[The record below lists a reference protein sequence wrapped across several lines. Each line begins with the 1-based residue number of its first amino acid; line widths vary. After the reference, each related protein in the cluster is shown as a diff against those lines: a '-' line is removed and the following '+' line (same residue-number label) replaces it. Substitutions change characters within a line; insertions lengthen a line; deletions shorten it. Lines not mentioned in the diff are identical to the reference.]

1 MRPATPF
8 LRRAATATL
17 ATLPLL
23 LAGCGAGVIG
33 AIAGSQGG
41 NDPTEVPPPELS
53 INPVLPLVPVDNT
66 TGTVVVANSA
76 ISTTAS
82 LQVLVEA
89 AGQTV
94 VQRNPTVSGQGGSTS
109 ITFRLDT
116 DAIAAVAG
124 DPTAADVPGRLRVLV
139 NGLDVAP
146 AAPIELVRQP
156 FATLELAVGQNQL
169 FVAPAGERV
178 QLRVR
183 GLRHTEAANLQLL
196 VSTRDPS
203 QIVEP
208 GQPLPRIVRVCTG
221 LLIDAAPAPG
231 EVLLSALMPGNAF
244 PDRVELF
251 VQDSVSGQSTVVD
264 DAYYRPDVA
273 LALPSQGATTGG
285 NLVTLI
291 GTALV
296 PHDFGFV
303 PGPAPL
309 SFDDVE
315 LLFRKGGRV
324 TTLPREDFRTA
335 DSGLDRLVFAMPAS
349 PDGRPGQVDIV
360 LRATLDG
367 VVAEV
372 VASGIFLFANPD
384 PFFGPRGVV
393 LQQQPV
399 AVAPIALDGAPSGDD
414 APDFAVLTEEGGVGF
429 LQLFLAQENGMFQ
442 RFGARRQ
449 IGDHEAPEERG
460 PRDLCTGDFDGD
472 LVPDVFIA
480 NGGAA
485 SAVHHVVL
493 GQAKPATPLGAV
505 HRVGG
510 DPGTARCRTGDFDGD
525 GRVDLLLVPGSAAPI
540 GLRPMVRLSRPLGLG
555 APFFAS
561 GIEVHVR
568 SIHYEAIE
576 VADLDGDGFLD
587 IAVVSG
593 TEMKLDVAYGRGDGT
608 FEPAVA
614 LDFAVPGYTPD
625 PASAAVGL
633 HACRDGPRQSLGLV
647 IAGLPA
653 IPPGSGPSPPS
664 IAVLRQPAA
673 RSYQAPVAGEV
684 TTSPTDPLGF
694 SLADDLD
701 QSNTLELAVGVVGLP
716 TVASVGLLRFG
727 SNGFLPIQGGVE
739 TGAELPRNI
748 RAMHFDRAFPATPST
763 GEAKAVFV
771 VHQSLIDGELETRLS
786 TRLLIADPVPQS
798 LVLLPPDAGANWGAA
813 VEGIVGGNFRPIS
826 VAGAGSVRDLALG
839 RIDGVDLL
847 ENDGFGGFPR
857 PVGSLSAPALLPRT
871 MVLLPAPPNEID
883 GLAWFDSASRLGL
896 WHHDPTALS
905 PQVPDFTSG
914 ELRANSPTVRLR
926 TALLSNRTR
935 LQLAD
940 VDGDQVPDLVA
951 LLRFDVTAPGE
962 GDALLALMRGK
973 PASQPNEFPFH
984 EPTVLVPVHGN
995 ATSFALGDFVAVG
1008 VGLPRRL
1015 ELALAVPVGTTPGSI
1030 DGDHVRFYRYVPG
1043 ITPAGDHFE
1052 PSAAAGGPQVL
1063 LAGSQ
1068 PTEVAATDF
1077 DRDGL
1082 VDLLVAA
1089 AGDQTLRLFRSIA
1102 PIGSTQGHV
1111 AVGSFIESQSSSRRL
1126 VAGQPRHL
1134 RLGDVNGDGSIDALV
1149 AVETPASG
1157 GTPRSTTMSF
1167 YLSTEPGVFDD
1178 RSDVSPARVGDRD
1191 ADLALDLGDW
1201 NRDGVLD
1208 LFLGWNTS
1216 GVNDRNVRVL
1226 FGGSR

>member
-1 MRPATPF
+1 MRPTPPI
-8 LRRAATATL
+8 LRRIAAA
-17 ATLPLL
+17 ALPLL
-23 LAGCGAGVIG
+23 LAGCGAGLIG

-66 TGTVVVANSA
+66 TRTVVVANSA
-76 ISTTAS
+76 ITTTAS
-82 LQVLVEA
+82 LQVLIEA
-89 AGQTV
+89 AGQV
-94 VQRNPTVSGQGGSTS
+94 VAQRDPTVSGQGGSTS
-109 ITFRLDT
+109 IAFTLDT
-116 DAIAAVAG
+116 GAIAAAAG

-139 NGLDVAP
+139 DGLDVAP
-146 AAPIELVRQP
+146 AAAIELVRQP
-156 FATLELAVGQNQL
+156 LAALELAVGQSEL
-169 FVAPAGERV
+169 FVAPGGERV
-178 QLRVR
+178 QLRVS

-221 LLIDAAPAPG
+221 LSIDSEPAAG
-231 EVLLSALMPGNAF
+231 EVLLSALVPGNPF

-251 VQDSVSGQSTVVD
+251 VRDSVSGQSTVVD

-296 PHDFGFV
+296 PYDFTFV

-315 LLFRKGGRV
+315 LVLRKGGRV

-335 DSGLDRLVFAMPAS
+335 DSGLDRLVFAMPSS

-372 VASGIFLFANPD
+372 VASGRYLFANPD

-399 AVAPIALDGAPSGDD
+399 AVAPIALDAAPSGDD
-414 APDFAVLTEEGGVGF
+414 APDFAVLTEEGGAGF

-442 RFGARRQ
+442 RFGSRRQ
-449 IGDHEAPEERG
+449 IGDHEVPDERG

-480 NGGAA
+480 NVGAGN
-485 SAVHHVVL
+485 AVHHVVL
-493 GQAKPATPLGAV
+493 GQVKPATPLGAV
-505 HRVGG
+505 HRVAG
-510 DPGTARCRTGDFDGD
+510 DPGTSRCRTGDFDGD
-525 GRVDLLLVPGSAAPI
+525 GKTDLLLVPGDTAPV
-540 GLRPMVRLSRPLGLG
+540 GLRPMVRLSRPLGIG
-555 APFFAS
+555 APAFTA
-561 GIEVHVR
+561 GIEVPVR
-568 SIHYEAIE
+568 SIRYEAID

-593 TEMKLDVAYGRGDGT
+593 TAMKLDVAYGRGDGT
-608 FEPAVA
+608 FDPAVA

-625 PASAAVGL
+625 PASPAVGL
-633 HACRDGPRQSLGLV
+633 HACRDGSRQSLGLV
-647 IAGLPA
+647 IAGLA
-653 IPPGSGPSPPS
+653 ANPPGSGPSPPL
-664 IAVLRQPAA
+664 IAVLRQPVA
-673 RSYQAPVAGEV
+673 RGFQAPIAGEV
-684 TTSPTDPLGF
+684 TPSPTNPLGF
-694 SLADDLD
+694 SLAADLD
-701 QSNTLELAVGVVGLP
+701 DSNTLEIAVGVTGVP

-727 SNGFLPIQGGVE
+727 ANGFQPIQGGVE

-748 RAMHFDRAFPATPST
+748 RAMHFGRAFPATPLT

-771 VHQSLIDGELETRLS
+771 VHQSLVDGELETRLS
-786 TRLLIADPVPQS
+786 TRLLIADGLTQS
-798 LVLLPPDAGANWGAA
+798 LVLLPPDAGANWGVD

-826 VAGAGSVRDLALG
+826 VAGAGTVRDLALG
-839 RIDGVDLL
+839 RIDGIDLL

-857 PVGSLSAPALLPRT
+857 PVGSLAAPALLPRT
-871 MVLLPAPPNEID
+871 MVLLPAPQNEID
-883 GLAWFDSASRLGL
+883 GLAWFDSASRLGI
-896 WHHDPTALS
+896 WHHDPAAPS
-905 PQVPDFTSG
+905 PQVPDITSG

-926 TALLSNRTR
+926 TALLSNQTR

-951 LLRFDVTAPGE
+951 LLRFDVPTPGE

-973 PASQPNEFPFH
+973 PSSQPNEFPFH
-984 EPTVLVPVHGN
+984 EPTTLLPVHGN
-995 ATSFALGDFVAVG
+995 ASSFALGDFAAVG
-1008 VGLPRRL
+1008 AGLPRRL
-1015 ELALAVPVGTTPGSI
+1015 ELALAVPFGTTAGSI

-1043 ITPAGDHFE
+1043 ITPADDHFE

-1068 PTEVAATDF
+1068 PTEVAAADF

-1089 AGDQTLRLFRSIA
+1089 AGDELLWLFRSIA
-1102 PIGSTQGHV
+1102 PVGSVQGHV
-1111 AVGSFIESQSSSRRL
+1111 AVGSFVESQSLPRQMP
-1126 VAGQPRHL
+1126 AGLPRSL
-1134 RLGDVNGDGSIDALV
+1134 RLGDVNGDGSIDVLT
-1149 AVETPASG
+1149 AVEVLAAAG
-1157 GTPRSTTMSF
+1157 GPRSTTVSF
-1167 YLSTEPGVFDD
+1167 YLSTGPGVFAD
-1178 RSDVSPARVGDRD
+1178 RSDVSPSRVGDRD
-1191 ADLALDLGDW
+1191 AELVLDLGDW

-1208 LFLGWNTS
+1208 LFLGWNTN
-1216 GVNDRNVRVL
+1216 GLNDRNVRVL